1 MKCPACGRE
10 NRAGAGYCAWCGQ
23 LLRERSQPMVPGG
36 LTVQETG
43 QDLVTDET
51 ILPDDTD
58 DEAELALSPFAQETR
73 GKVTQEPIAPVVE
86 AEAAPQ
92 SGSAAEEEQL
102 PGEDRPPIEACEGE
116 LAPERALQP
125 SDLLAGRYR
134 ILEQTVS
141 LPERNAYR
149 AQDLAYCG
157 ACGFDQN
164 EPTDAYCQECGA
176 ALATPALVTIVEN
189 LRHVPERYDLYFSQG
204 EREYFVTL
212 QEPAPEPEEAHEAPL
227 RLHWGYLTDPGLVRD
242 HNEDAIDVRVYTRID
257 GFQLGLFAVAD
268 GLGGQD
274 SGEVASRMALDAVWE
289 ALRAQVWEPCLRNE
303 RPGDQA
309 MGQAVRE
316 AFLAAN
322 QTVYDARI
330 ERKSE
335 MSTTLTLALVVN
347 ERVHIGNVGDS
358 RIYCWSSEGL
368 EPITKDHS
376 LVQRLVDAGQIQPEE
391 VYTHAERHVIYQSIG
406 DRPDVEVDLYQHQ
419 LAPDERLILCSDG
432 LWEMVRSEGLEDVLL
447 AEPDPQRACERLVRN
462 ANLAG
467 GEDNI
472 SVIMV
477 QAQV

>member
-1 MKCPACGRE
+1 
-10 NRAGAGYCAWCGQ
+10 
-23 LLRERSQPMVPGG
+23 L
-36 LTVQETG
+36 
-43 QDLVTDET
+43 
-51 ILPDDTD
+51 
-58 DEAELALSPFAQETR
+58 
-73 GKVTQEPIAPVVE
+73 
-86 AEAAPQ
+86 
-92 SGSAAEEEQL
+92 
-102 PGEDRPPIEACEGE
+102 
-116 LAPERALQP
+116 ERALRAG
-125 SDLLAGRYR
+125 DTLAGRYR

-141 LPERNAYR
+141 LPDRNAYR
-149 AQDLAYCG
+149 AQDLAYCS

-164 EPTDAYCQECGA
+164 ESTDAYCQECGA
-176 ALATPALVTIVEN
+176 ALATRALVTIVEN

-212 QEPAPEPEEAHEAPL
+212 QAPEPEEVHEAPL
-227 RLHWGYLTDPGLVRD
+227 RLQWGFATDPGLVRD

-289 ALRAQVWEPCLRNE
+289 ALRARVWEPCLRNE
-303 RPGDQA
+303 HPSDQEVE
-309 MGQAVRE
+309 GAVRE
-316 AFLAAN
+316 AFLSAN

-335 MSTTLTLALVVN
+335 MSTTLTLALVIHDMA
-347 ERVHIGNVGDS
+347 HIGNVGDS

-368 EPITKDHS
+368 WAITKDHS
-376 LVQRLVDAGQIQPEE
+376 LVQRLVDAGQLQPEE
-391 VYTHAERHVIYQSIG
+391 IYTHAERHVIYQSIG

-419 LAPDERLILCSDG
+419 LAADERLILCSDG
-432 LWEMVRSEGLEDVLL
+432 LWEMVRAEGLEDVLL
-447 AEPDPQRACERLVRN
+447 AEPDPQRACERLVQN